1 MLNVG
6 ITFWFFKNVKET
18 LIALVPLVT
27 GIVWLMGLMSLLNL
41 PLNVVNILAA
51 IITCGVIV
59 DYGIGMTYEYQ
70 YDLKI
75 GTVIAVSLSA
85 VTTIIGAGV
94 LLFAKHPAL
103 FSTAVAMVICLL
115 AGYLSSITVVPA
127 LLSIF
132 LKSSLQKQTTCRKL
146 VTG

>member
-1 MLNVG
+1 M
-6 ITFWFFKNVKET
+6 
-18 LIALVPLVT
+18 A
-27 GIVWLMGLMSLLNL
+27 MGLMSLLNL

-75 GTVIAVSLSA
+75 GTIIAVSLSA

-103 FSTAVAMVICLL
+103 FSTAVAMVICVL

-127 LLSIF
+127 LCSIF
-132 LKSSLQKQTTCRKL
+132 LKPRIQEQAT
-146 VTG
+146 